1 MAKLK
6 FGTDGV
12 RAVANRDLTPEY
24 AMALGRA
31 VASEVGSGCVLVG
44 ADPRRSSPMLAAA
57 VAAGIASAGVDVVDF
72 GCVSTPCLASY
83 SSALGLAAVMISA
96 SHNPAADNGLKVFA
110 AGGTKLSDEQQR
122 AVEVAIDAS
131 FSGAAS
137 EAADGDLDRPIGAG
151 VGRIGHRA
159 SPGGEAILAQYETES
174 FPVRDLNGYCESIIS
189 TVGGPGSLSGLSIV
203 FDGSNGAASEIGPR
217 VFSALGATV
226 TTMFVEPDGLNI
238 NECCG
243 STHLDPLVEAVR
255 QHASSIG
262 VAVDGD
268 ADRCLMVDETGET
281 IDGDQ
286 MLAVCALDL
295 ARRGSLTN
303 NGVAITVMS
312 TLGLRQALTAA
323 GVDYVETPVGDRHVA
338 EAMAKHGLILGGEQ
352 SGHLIF
358 GDVATTGDG
367 VLSAAR
373 LLAIIAQGED
383 TLADVVSAAMR
394 RLPQVMINVRLD
406 SSRAADSSRVDAA
419 VASAESALG
428 ESGRVLVRASGTEP
442 LLRVMVEADD
452 EAAAAHWAQVI
463 AAAAEG

>member
-1 MAKLK
+1 
-6 FGTDGV
+6 
-12 RAVANRDLTPEY
+12 
-24 AMALGRA
+24 
-31 VASEVGSGCVLVG
+31 
-44 ADPRRSSPMLAAA
+44 
-57 VAAGIASAGVDVVDF
+57 
-72 GCVSTPCLASY
+72 
-83 SSALGLAAVMISA
+83 
-96 SHNPAADNGLKVFA
+96 
-110 AGGTKLSDEQQR
+110 
-122 AVEVAIDAS
+122 
-131 FSGAAS
+131 
-137 EAADGDLDRPIGAG
+137 
-151 VGRIGHRA
+151 
-159 SPGGEAILAQYETES
+159 
-174 FPVRDLNGYCESIIS
+174 
-189 TVGGPGSLSGLSIV
+189 
-203 FDGSNGAASEIGPR
+203 
-217 VFSALGATV
+217 
-226 TTMFVEPDGLNI
+226 
-238 NECCG
+238 
-243 STHLDPLVEAVR
+243 
-255 QHASSIG
+255 
-262 VAVDGD
+262 
-268 ADRCLMVDETGET
+268 MVDETGET

-312 TLGLRQALTAA
+312 NLGLRQALTAA